1 MMERE
6 KNITLFIEYNGNH
19 QTVETFAGEYRNLMV
34 LIKDQLWVDGMGEC
48 GGQARCGTCMVEL
61 LNAGE
66 DLVIATDTK
75 EAAVIRR
82 MMTTE
87 STIRLS
93 CQILVDETLNGLQIK
108 VIEP

>member
-6 KNITLFIEYNGNH
+6 KNITLFIDYNGNH

-34 LIKDQLWVDGMGEC
+34 LIKDQLWVEGIGEC
-48 GGQARCGTCMVEL
+48 GGMARCGTCMVEL
-61 LNAGE
+61 LNAG
-66 DLVIATDTK
+66 DNLAIATDTK

-82 MMTTE
+82 MVTE
-87 STIRLS
+87 GSTIRLS
-93 CQILVDETLNGLQIK
+93 CQILVDETLNGLRLK

>member
-1 MMERE
+1 
-6 KNITLFIEYNGNH
+6 
-19 QTVETFAGEYRNLMV
+19 MV

-48 GGQARCGTCMVEL
+48 GGMARCGTCMVEL

-66 DLVIATDTK
+66 ELAKVTDTK

-82 MMTTE
+82 AGTAQ

-108 VIEP
+108 VMEL

>member
-6 KNITLFIEYNGNH
+6 KNITLFIEYNGNR

-34 LIKDQLWVDGMGEC
+34 LIKDQMWVEGIGEC
-48 GGQARCGTCMVEL
+48 GGMARCGTCMVEL

-66 DLVIATDTK
+66 NLAVTDTK

-82 MMTTE
+82 STTAH
-87 STIRLS
+87 STIRLA
-93 CQILVDETLNGLQIK
+93 CQILVDETISGLQIK
-108 VIEP
+108 VLEP